1 MSSLVKIESL
11 INKVAL
17 VIGSNRNL
25 LEEKKTNTK
34 IQLNADGPYL
44 LYDFEKIKKPLL
56 PFFEQIGTNLS
67 GLNVVADKVIITE
80 DNKGKLWV
88 FIVELKE
95 GRANPENQIHA
106 TKQLMNFIV
115 ETINRHCNV
124 KYQPE
129 VRGLGYSKR
138 IRPTTKYKNP
148 YNKHKNA
155 FFTGDKLDLK
165 LYKI

>member
-1 MSSLVKIESL
+1 MSSLSNIESI
-11 INKVAL
+11 INKAAL
-17 VIGSNRNL
+17 ISGSNRNL
-25 LEEKKTNTK
+25 LEEKQTNTK

-56 PFFEQIGTNLS
+56 PFFEQTGTNLS
-67 GLNVVADKVIITE
+67 GLNAVADKVIITE

-95 GRANPENQIHA
+95 GKANPQSQIYA
-106 TKQLMNFIV
+106 TKQLMNFIIESV
-115 ETINRHCNV
+115 NRHYNV

-138 IRPTTKYKNP
+138 IRPQTKPKNP
-148 YNKHKNA
+148 YNKFNNA
-155 FFTGDKLDLK
+155 FFTGNKLDLK